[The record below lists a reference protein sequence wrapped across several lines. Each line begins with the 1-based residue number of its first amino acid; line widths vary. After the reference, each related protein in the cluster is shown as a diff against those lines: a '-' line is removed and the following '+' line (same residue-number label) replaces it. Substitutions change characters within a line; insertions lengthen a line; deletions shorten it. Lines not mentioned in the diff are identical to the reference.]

1 VKGFTLSPKIDSSD
15 GSTPKASAASAAS
28 AAPTESPIHTLTS
41 PSASKPTPVTPDK
54 RFPNREVSRSA
65 SSLPDAETPSIYS
78 DSESIIVLNNLHQDG
93 FMGENILPDPFCANL
108 SLNASPAQ
116 SQEQSTD
123 QSERKNDG
131 ELPRTPLLPRKRSA
145 KAASLPDS
153 VTDSER
159 GYGGFETVASPISPS
174 TPSTKGSQSCQ
185 RSLIPRPRP
194 KSLTL
199 EDKSQSAPSKVSL
212 LRSPAPATEAEFR
225 RFENEVSPLFRDRSK
240 ENIVRRAVRRRQIGP
255 DIITSL
261 VTPSKSSGP
270 QDTQNQADMEK
281 LSTVAVIGSPC
292 DLSGLPAESGIT
304 SPTDSPA
311 ESREAIPMQSSHD
324 CTDTELVVG
333 DDTKPRLYF
342 TAGKFYMSAS
352 SNVYAST
359 YQARITLSV
368 PLQEGRPGW
377 FELAVPGLPRL
388 APQEHGYVFF
398 FVPPGHGMEFRTLHF
413 RRYSLVE
420 GCLMAQMLIS
430 NRLIIPLR
438 LCDLNFFGYL
448 KDFNIVQAIRADI
461 VQNQENEPGETFRL
475 VKYRATCS
483 VQLVQADFW
492 AERCGFWIYVHGGP
506 DEEFFCHLQK
516 GSFQEIHLQTSSE
529 RIGVTKVEVLCGRSN
544 LERFAIT
551 WEVKLAKD
559 SPIWM
564 PRIRASCSHEL
575 EDELEDELRGEI
587 IMRKGRD
594 QLASPSSEVEITDS
608 TVNYGPS
615 ENTAQPTQ
623 QPARQYNEQQGH
635 CKRYA
640 KLCLGILLVVFIF
653 RLYWRVLG
661 SLCLEKQV
669 PAAWCGESDYAV
681 CKVEVKIIPQQ
692 EEISEQREIEYVQLE
707 VSEEIVTNGSKDG
720 ENGSD
725 HGYVPLRD
733 RLDYLLGWGGP
744 VGEL

>member
-1 VKGFTLSPKIDSSD
+1 MKGFTLSPKIESSD
-15 GSTPKASAASAAS
+15 GSTPKASAASAA
-28 AAPTESPIHTLTS
+28 PTESPIPTLS
-41 PSASKPTPVTPDK
+41 PPSASKSKPVTPK
-54 RFPNREVSRSA
+54 KKSSNREVSRSA
-65 SSLPDAETPSIYS
+65 SSLPDAETPSTYS
-78 DSESIIVLNNLHQDG
+78 DSESIIVFNNLHQDG
-93 FMGENILPDPFCANL
+93 FMGENILPDPFCADL

-116 SQEQSTD
+116 SQKQSQD

-159 GYGGFETVASPISPS
+159 WYGDFRTVESPLSPS
-174 TPSTKGSQSCQ
+174 TPSTKASQSCQ

-199 EDKSQSAPSKVSL
+199 EDKSRSAPSKVSL
-212 LRSPAPATEAEFR
+212 LRGPAPATETDFL
-225 RFENEVSPLFRDRSK
+225 RFENDSPPLFRDRSK
-240 ENIVRRAVRRRQIGP
+240 ENMVRRAVRRRQIGP
-255 DIITSL
+255 DMIPSL
-261 VTPSKSSGP
+261 VTPSKFSGP
-270 QDTQNQADMEK
+270 QDGQNQADMEK

-304 SPTDSPA
+304 SPADSPA
-311 ESREAIPMQSSHD
+311 GSREAIPVQSSHD
-324 CTDTELVVG
+324 CTDTELVMG

-352 SNVYAST
+352 SNVDAST

-377 FELAVPGLPRL
+377 YELAVPGLPRL

-398 FVPPGHGMEFRTLHF
+398 FVPPGHGMGFRTLHL

-420 GCLMAQMLIS
+420 GCLMGQMLIS

-448 KDFNIVQAIRADI
+448 KDFNIIQAIRADI
-461 VQNQENEPGETFRL
+461 VQTQENETGETFRL

-492 AERCGFWIYVHGGP
+492 AERCGFQIYVHGGP
-506 DEEFFCHLQK
+506 DDEFFCHLQK
-516 GSFQEIHLQTSSE
+516 ESFQEIHLQTSNE

-544 LERFAIT
+544 LERFALT

-564 PRIRASCSHEL
+564 PRIRAGCSYEL
-575 EDELEDELRGEI
+575 EDELEDELRGEV

-594 QLASPSSEVEITDS
+594 QLASPSSEVENTGS

-623 QPARQYNEQQGH
+623 QPPRQYDEQQGH
-635 CKRYA
+635 CKSCA

-681 CKVEVKIIPQQ
+681 CKVKVKIIPQQ
-692 EEISEQREIEYVQLE
+692 EEIPAQSEIEYVQLE
-707 VSEEIVTNGSKDG
+707 VSEELVTNGSKDG
-720 ENGSD
+720 ENGSGN
-725 HGYVPLRD
+725 GYVPLRD